1 MNWKLLTTLI
11 PCSLLIIGCSTD
23 APKLTFAV
31 GGAPNEVEYWEK
43 IIDEFT
49 ESSKIEVVFLRQ
61 PTDTDQRRQGLVIPL
76 KAKKADPDV
85 FLMDV
90 IWIAQFAASDWLLPL
105 TPLIESSNLD
115 TSDFF
120 ESVIIQIDQHSGEF
134 VALPVY
140 NDCGILYYR
149 KDLLEEH
156 GFAVPTTWQDLIESA
171 VFIQEKERASNP
183 QFYGFVWQGAQY
195 EGLIC
200 NYLEFLVSHNGHIL
214 DTAGHLVIANA
225 ENIHAVNLMKDII
238 HEYKISPP
246 NTYTEM
252 KEEEVRLL
260 FETGNALYE
269 RNWPYAWGLHARDGS
284 AIKHLVGISILPRS
298 NTGRHAAT
306 LGGWHVGI
314 SRFSDR
320 KEQALA
326 LVEFILSYDVQKRL
340 ALELGWNPG
349 RRDLYDDT
357 DINKNVPHIQ
367 VLKRSFENAIARPN
381 LPYYTQVS
389 EIMQRHLNAIL
400 AGRAEPGNALVRA
413 QEEINNIVQQYHE

>member
-1 MNWKLLTTLI
+1 MNWKILFAPMT
-11 PCSLLIIGCSTD
+11 CSLLIIGCSAD

-31 GGAPNEVEYWEK
+31 GGAPNEVEYWET

-49 ESSKIEVVFLRQ
+49 ESSKIDVVFLRQ
-61 PTDTDQRRQGLVIPL
+61 PTDTDQRRQGLIIPL

-90 IWIAQFAASDWLLPL
+90 IWVAQFAASDWLLPL
-105 TPLIESSNLD
+105 TSFIERSSLD

-120 ESVIIQIDQHSGEF
+120 ESVIIQVDQYNGELL
-134 VALPVY
+134 ALPVY

-156 GFAVPTTWQDLIESA
+156 GFAVPNTWQDLIESA
-171 VFIQEKERASNP
+171 MFIQEKERTSNP
-183 QFYGFVWQGAQY
+183 QFYGFTWQGAQY

-200 NYLEFLVSHNGHIL
+200 NYLEFLVSHNGHIV
-214 DTAGHLVIANA
+214 DTAGDFVITNA
-225 ENIHAVNLMKDII
+225 ENIRAVNMMKDMI
-238 HEYKISPP
+238 HKYKISPP

-260 FETGNALYE
+260 FEAGNALYE
-269 RNWPYAWGLHARDGS
+269 RNWPYAWGLHTRDES
-284 AIKHLVGISILPRS
+284 AVKNLVGITILPRS
-298 NTGRHAAT
+298 DTGRHAAT

-314 SRFSDR
+314 SKFSDR

-357 DINKNVPHIQ
+357 DINKNMPHIR
-367 VLKRSFENAIARPN
+367 VLKRAFENAVARPS

-389 EIMQRHLNAIL
+389 EIMQRHINAIL
-400 AGRAEPGNALVRA
+400 AARSEPEIALARA
-413 QEEINNIVQQYHE
+413 QEGINKIILQYHE